1 MNNSE
6 LIFHSVEELARF
18 MDSCDESVQI
28 HIEIEITPERSE
40 VNGEEEGD
48 GRPVFHEIGRASC
61 RERV

>member
-6 LIFHSVEELARF
+6 LIFHTVEELARF

-48 GRPVFHEIGRASC
+48 GRPVFHE
-61 RERV
+61 